1 VSRAFRWLTVAVL
14 VLSTSAFFD
23 VAREQQVDRESNP
36 VVLGLWALAYV
47 VAGLMLSDDRMRLR
61 RGVRIPRELTLFLA
75 LTLASTLWS
84 EAPLLT
90 LRRSIGLTGTAM
102 VAILI
107 VRRLGAARLFDA
119 LRHAM
124 VIVAVTSLVLL
135 LFSSSL
141 ALDPVHGTLRGVV
154 ATKNSLGFFMCL
166 GLLASAAGAL
176 LDRTRTRRYVLSA
189 APMLVA
195 LAMTDSKT
203 GIIIALAVGT
213 LAVAISLVRRRAG
226 SMVVGAT
233 FLVVLGLAPVL
244 ASQVTLEGAAA
255 AIGEDTTLTGRDAVW
270 TESTAAYRERPWF
283 GYGYGIFW
291 QETERADEIQ
301 RKLWWDV
308 PTAHNGGLD
317 VLLDVGVVGLVLAL
331 AVIARLVAQGLS
343 DLRARREAGA
353 LLRLPLAALLV
364 ISNLVETNFLQ
375 QNTLLTLLTI
385 AALALDDGSTRR
397 SRSIRF

>member
-1 VSRAFRWLTVAVL
+1 
-14 VLSTSAFFD
+14 
-23 VAREQQVDRESNP
+23 
-36 VVLGLWALAYV
+36 
-47 VAGLMLSDDRMRLR
+47 
-61 RGVRIPRELTLFLA
+61 
-75 LTLASTLWS
+75 
-84 EAPLLT
+84 
-90 LRRSIGLTGTAM
+90 
-102 VAILI
+102 
-107 VRRLGAARLFDA
+107 
-119 LRHAM
+119 
-124 VIVAVTSLVLL
+124 
-135 LFSSSL
+135 
-141 ALDPVHGTLRGVV
+141 
-154 ATKNSLGFFMCL
+154 
-166 GLLASAAGAL
+166 
-176 LDRTRTRRYVLSA
+176 
-189 APMLVA
+189 
-195 LAMTDSKT
+195 
-203 GIIIALAVGT
+203 
-213 LAVAISLVRRRAG
+213 
-226 SMVVGAT
+226 
-233 FLVVLGLAPVL
+233 
-244 ASQVTLEGAAA
+244 VTLEEAAA

-397 SRSIRF
+397 SRSVRF